1 VKLFADT
8 ANLDEIREGVELGLV
23 DGVTTNPTLIARER
37 GAGAAGDPVRHYRE
51 RLAEICRICDGPVSA
66 ETVGATAAEMAR
78 EAEAF
83 AAIAEN
89 IVVKVVP
96 THEGLKAVRTCA
108 ERGIRTNVTLCF
120 SATQALLAARAG
132 ADYVSPFV
140 GRIDDASGDGMEVV
154 RDIAAIYE
162 TYGFET
168 QILVASV
175 RHPRHVLEAA
185 LVGADVATVP
195 YPVLKQLVRHPLT
208 DAGIAAFLRDW
219 RGA

>member
-1 VKLFADT
+1 MKLFVDT
-8 ANLDEIREGVELGLV
+8 ADLDEIREGVALGLV

-37 GAGAAGDPVRHYRE
+37 GGAPAGDPVRHYRE
-51 RLAEICRICDGPVSA
+51 RLAEICRICDGPVTA
-66 ETVGATAAEMAR
+66 ETVGTTAEEMVG

-89 IVVKVVP
+89 IVVKVVL
-96 THEGLKAVRTCA
+96 TLEGLKAVRTCA

-154 RDIAAIYE
+154 RDIATIYE
-162 TYGFET
+162 NYGFET
-168 QILVASV
+168 EILVASV

-185 LVGADVATVP
+185 LIGADVTTAP
-195 YPVLKQLVRHPLT
+195 WSVLEQLARHPLT

-219 RGA
+219 RDA

>member
-1 VKLFADT
+1 MKLFADT

-37 GAGAAGDPVRHYRE
+37 AGAAGDPVRHYRE

-66 ETVGATAAEMAR
+66 ETVGTTAAEMAR

-89 IVVKVVP
+89 IVVKVVL
-96 THEGLKAVRTCA
+96 TLEGLKAVRTCA

-185 LVGADVATVP
+185 LIGADVATVP